1 MEQMMRRDLTA
12 ALVAFFFIFLT
23 IFFTVSSRAAD
34 RNPEAHEHGVGA
46 MNIAIQ
52 GNEVEIELELPADN
66 VVGFEHEARTA
77 AEKKRVQNAAAKLKK
92 AANVVVLPEGAA
104 CKLKETE
111 IKSALLEN
119 HDEYGHKD
127 NHDDHGKSE
136 KHDDH
141 GKSEK
146 HDDGDEHS
154 EFAIHYHF
162 ECAKTALISILDISL
177 FKHFPSTYK
186 LRVQYITP
194 NGQGVVQATPKSA
207 RIKLN

>member
-1 MEQMMRRDLTA
+1 MRRDLTA
-12 ALVAFFFIFLT
+12 ALVAFVFIFLT

-136 KHDDH
+136 KHDD
-141 GKSEK
+141 
-146 HDDGDEHS
+146 GDEHS

>member
-136 KHDDH
+136 KHDD
-141 GKSEK
+141 
-146 HDDGDEHS
+146 GDEHS

>member
-1 MEQMMRRDLTA
+1 MRRDLTT
-12 ALVAFFFIFLT
+12 ALVAFVFIFLT

-119 HDEYGHKD
+119 HEEYGHKD
-127 NHDDHGKSE
+127 N
-136 KHDDH
+136 HDDH

>member
-12 ALVAFFFIFLT
+12 ALVAFVFIFLT

-136 KHDDH
+136 KHDD
-141 GKSEK
+141 
-146 HDDGDEHS
+146 GDEHS

>member
-1 MEQMMRRDLTA
+1 MEQMMRRDLTP
-12 ALVAFFFIFLT
+12 ALVAVVFIFLT

-34 RNPEAHEHGVGA
+34 RNPEAHEHGAGA

-104 CKLKETE
+104 CKLKKVE
-111 IKSALLEN
+111 IKSALLED
-119 HDEYGHKD
+119 HDDHGHKD
-127 NHDDHGKSE
+127 DHDDHGKSE

-141 GKSEK
+141 G
-146 HDDGDEHS
+146 DHS
-154 EFAIHYHF
+154 EFAVHYHF

-177 FKHFPSTYK
+177 FKHFPSTHT

-194 NGQGVVQATPKSA
+194 NGQGAVQATSKSA
-207 RIKLN
+207 QIKLN

>member
-1 MEQMMRRDLTA
+1 MRRDLTA
-12 ALVAFFFIFLT
+12 ALVAFVFIFLT

-136 KHDDH
+136 KHDD
-141 GKSEK
+141 
-146 HDDGDEHS
+146 GDEHS

-194 NGQGVVQATPKSA
+194 KGQGAVQATPKSA
-207 RIKLN
+207 RINF

>member
-1 MEQMMRRDLTA
+1 MRRNMTPALTA
-12 ALVAFFFIFLT
+12 FVLMILTTFL
-23 IFFTVSSRAAD
+23 TVSSRAAD

-207 RIKLN
+207 WIKLN